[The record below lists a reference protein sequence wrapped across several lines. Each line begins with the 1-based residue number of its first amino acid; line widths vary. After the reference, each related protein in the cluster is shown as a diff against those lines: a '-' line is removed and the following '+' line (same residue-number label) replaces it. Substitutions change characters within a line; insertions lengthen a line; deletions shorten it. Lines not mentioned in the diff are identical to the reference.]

1 MALAVRASCNKE
13 KGAVMLNERQH
24 THARGI
30 YIWVVVLALVTP
42 LVMLAAQ
49 CSTPAYGG
57 AP

>member
-1 MALAVRASCNKE
+1 
-13 KGAVMLNERQH
+13 MLNERQH